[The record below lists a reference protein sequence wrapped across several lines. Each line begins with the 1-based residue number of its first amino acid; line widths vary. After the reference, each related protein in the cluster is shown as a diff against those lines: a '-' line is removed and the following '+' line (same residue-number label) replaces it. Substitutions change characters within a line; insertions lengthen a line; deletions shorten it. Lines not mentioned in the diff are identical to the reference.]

1 MEIDIADRF
10 LWQSSRVS
18 SKGDMDA
25 VYVDNNKCDGC
36 KASKNPPCV
45 RLCPG
50 DLLYKD
56 FTTNKA
62 VLRDKA
68 ECWDCYACVKP
79 CPQDALEIKLSYQI
93 GFFNASCARRYFGR
107 QDWLVTVDT
116 KGNVER
122 FGITKYVPVP
132 VEEPESKNL

>member
-1 MEIDIADRF
+1 MP
-10 LWQSSRVS
+10 
-18 SKGDMDA
+18 

-56 FTTNKA
+56 FATNKA

-93 GFFNASCARRYFGR
+93 GFFNASLRPEILSDEKIGWSA
-107 QDWLVTVDT
+107 VDT

-122 FGITKYVPVP
+122 FEIITKYIPVP
-132 VEEPESKNL
+132 VEEPESEEFVDSGATI